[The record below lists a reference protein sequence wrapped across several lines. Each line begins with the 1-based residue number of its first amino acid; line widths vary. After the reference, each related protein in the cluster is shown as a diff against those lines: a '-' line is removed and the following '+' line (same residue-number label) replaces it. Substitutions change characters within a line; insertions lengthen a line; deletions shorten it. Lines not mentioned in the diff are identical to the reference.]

1 MPVATETPLSAAKS
15 ETTSGNE
22 LASQNQPATIENA
35 TIENATIEN
44 AKIEE
49 KMCWL
54 EVKQSPYQ
62 PEHQVELLHLQAEAD
77 ALIVKLQAAEQQQ
90 ASELA

>member
-1 MPVATETPLSAAKS
+1 MPVAMETPLSAAKS

-22 LASQNQPATIENA
+22 LASQNQPATIQNA
-35 TIENATIEN
+35 KIEN

>member
-22 LASQNQPATIENA
+22 LASQNQPATIQNA
-35 TIENATIEN
+35 KIEN

-54 EVKQSPYQ
+54 EIKQSPYQ

>member
-1 MPVATETPLSAAKS
+1 MPVAMETPLSAAKS

-22 LASQNQPATIENA
+22 LASQNQP
-35 TIENATIEN
+35 ATIEN